1 MPKLQQPQ
9 KPPQPQQPLTNG
21 ASADSVINEFTSLLT
36 ETASHGGFRYLQ
48 GLWKD
53 NQDLQQKYDE
63 KHGAYKVNLK
73 QLNDSEAELESTKV
87 ALSSLKAEKASA
99 DGKLQEMKD
108 DRDKFRQKSHE
119 ASEKNNSLLVKSN
132 TLMKQIEALRT
143 ELEDAKVEIQRGS
156 KLQGLLLREQ
166 FEKQNVQD
174 ELDRLKSFSA
184 IMDEYDDVKR
194 DKFHAEL
201 GRIFNLAYDLAAK
214 YLFQDID
221 MTDLTP
227 NDWKSLTEGKP
238 VLANSGLPLPM
249 SNTVPAKHMRFAVGL
264 AVLAYALTK
273 HVFQPIYIS
282 EDQDEL
288 ARLLTKIGNED
299 QEVHV
304 RSVLLQIQGEKCGQA
319 RAKNAAQEVLKS
331 IRPLVPPLLFEEC
344 ERDTRKVCNAALE
357 VWGSIQHL
365 TELVIAAFKPTMA
378 PTEEGLKLPES
389 PSKTQATR
397 EASKTPD
404 VSNKGGPS
412 KAKSG
417 GVQNQPRASPDAS
430 TPSSEEAVYHI
441 WPEFSTSE
449 ETIYP
454 SQFLTWVQV
463 RPAMN
468 EFRREETKRKETR
481 TSNRRNS
488 DASSTMHGGKR
499 NGTST
504 PFLTAGNGDGSPKV

>member
-9 KPPQPQQPLTNG
+9 RPPQAQLLTNG
-21 ASADSVINEFTSLLT
+21 ASAESTINEFTSLLIQ
-36 ETASHGGFRYLQ
+36 TASHGGFRHLQ

-73 QLNDSEAELESTKV
+73 QLNASEAELESTKD
-87 ALSSLKAEKASA
+87 ALNSLKAEKAAS

-119 ASEKNNSLLVKSN
+119 ASEKQNSLLIKSN
-132 TLMKQIEALRT
+132 KLQKQIEALDKG
-143 ELEDAKVEIQRGS
+143 LEEAKGEIEKGT
-156 KLQGLLLREQ
+156 KLQGLLRREE

-174 ELDRLKSFSA
+174 ELDRLTSFSA
-184 IMDEYDDVKR
+184 IMDEYDEVKR
-194 DKFHAEL
+194 DTFHAEL
-201 GRIFNLAYDLAAK
+201 ERIFNLAYGLAARF
-214 YLFQDID
+214 LFQDID
-221 MTDLTP
+221 MTDVTS
-227 NDWKSLTEGKP
+227 NDWSRMREA
-238 VLANSGLPLPM
+238 VLYSSSLPLPM

-264 AVLAYALTK
+264 SVLAYALTK

-282 EDQDEL
+282 EDQDEA
-288 ARLLTKIGNED
+288 ARLLTKIENRD

-304 RSVLLQIQGEKCGQA
+304 RSVLLQIQDKKCGQS
-319 RAKNAAQEVLKS
+319 RAKKAAQEVLKS
-331 IRPLVPPLLFEEC
+331 IRPLVPPLLFGEC
-344 ERDTRKVCNAALE
+344 ERETEKVCIDALD
-357 VWGSIQHL
+357 VWSSVQHL
-365 TELVIAAFKPTMA
+365 TELVIANFKPTMT
-378 PTEEGLKLPES
+378 PTEEGLNLPES
-389 PSKTQATR
+389 PSKTQAAR
-397 EASKTPD
+397 EASRKGD
-404 VSNKGGPS
+404 GLNKGGPS
-412 KAKSG
+412 KTKSPG
-417 GVQNQPRASPDAS
+417 IQNQTRASPDSPA
-430 TPSSEEAVYHI
+430 PSSEEAVYHI

-488 DASSTMHGGKR
+488 DASSTTHMGKK
-499 NGTST
+499 NGTNP